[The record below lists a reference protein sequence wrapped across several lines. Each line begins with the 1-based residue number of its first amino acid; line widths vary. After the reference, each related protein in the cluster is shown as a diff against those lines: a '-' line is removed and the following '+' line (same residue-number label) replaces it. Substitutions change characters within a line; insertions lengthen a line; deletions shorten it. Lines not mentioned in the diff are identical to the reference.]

1 MKSGTDRPVRGSSH
15 DSAQIMAGDEM
26 VVMEVMRNGH
36 IGDIF

>member
-15 DSAQIMAGDEM
+15 DSAQIMAGDKM
-26 VVMEVMRNGH
+26 VAMEVMRNGH